1 MLSTHIAKIKRK
13 IEQEEK
19 GEGLVN
25 SKPYVLLYLS
35 SKPPMGPIILFR
47 AIVPDLAYGI
57 ICFFFETI
65 WYNMLYFSIKAQKN
79 PITGL
84 VIVKKF
90 IIML

>member
-1 MLSTHIAKIKRK
+1 M
-13 IEQEEK
+13 
-19 GEGLVN
+19 VN

-47 AIVPDLAYGI
+47 AIVPGLAYGI
-57 ICFFFETI
+57 ICYI
-65 WYNMLYFSIKAQKN
+65 LVSKYKKIPLS
-79 PITGL
+79 GL

>member
-13 IEQEEK
+13 IEQKEK

-47 AIVPDLAYGI
+47 AIVTSLAYGI
-57 ICFFFETI
+57 ICYI
-65 WYNMLYFSIKAQKN
+65 LVSKYKKIPLS
-79 PITGL
+79 GL

>member
-1 MLSTHIAKIKRK
+1 MLSTHIAKIKRT

-47 AIVPDLAYGI
+47 AIVTSLAYGI
-57 ICFFFETI
+57 ICYI
-65 WYNMLYFSIKAQKN
+65 LVSKYKKN
-79 PITGL
+79 PITRSCNCKK
-84 VIVKKF
+84 VYNYAIVPF
-90 IIML
+90 